1 MTSLAEAPLP
11 LASEREPGVYD
22 DISIDDYHA
31 DRTSLSTSGAKLLLP
46 PSCPAKFRYAQD
58 NPQPPKRVFDIGTA
72 AHAIVLGD
80 GPALKLVD
88 HERWDTK
95 EAKAEVRAARE
106 AGAVPLKRGDYD
118 AVHGMADAIRRHP
131 KVGPMFA
138 AGVAE
143 RSVYWRHAESGVMC
157 RARPDWLTQTRDGR
171 TAIVDLKSA
180 AAVDLES
187 IQKALWNYG
196 YYLQESWYRAGIR
209 AALGV
214 DNPEFVFV
222 FVEKTPPYLVTPI
235 RLDHEAQRIGAAQR
249 AIALNVYRRCLDE
262 GRWPA
267 HVDDIEILSLPPW
280 VERLFN

>member
-1 MTSLAEAPLP
+1 MTVTVETPLP
-11 LASEREPGVYD
+11 LASSREPGVYD
-22 DISIDDYHA
+22 DVTIDDYHA
-31 DRTSLSTSGAKLLLP
+31 DPTSLSTSGAKLLLP
-46 PSCPAKFRYAQD
+46 PSCPAKFRHAQD
-58 NPQPPKRVFDIGTA
+58 NPQPPKKTFDIGTA

-80 GPALKLVD
+80 GPELALVD
-88 HERWDTK
+88 YERWDTK
-95 EAKAEVRAARE
+95 EAKTKVRDARE
-106 AGAVPLKRGDYD
+106 RGAVPLKRADYD

-157 RARPDWLTQTRDGR
+157 RARPDWLTQIRDGR

-180 AAVDLES
+180 AAGDLES
-187 IQKALWNYG
+187 LQKAVWNYG
-196 YYLQESWYRAGIR
+196 YYLQDAWYRAGVR

-214 DNPEFVFV
+214 PDPVFVFV

-235 RLDHEAQRIGAAQR
+235 RLDHEARRIGAAQR
-249 AIALNVYRRCLDE
+249 ATALNIYRRCVDE
-262 GRWPA
+262 DRWPGY
-267 HVDDIEILSLPPW
+267 VDDIETLPLPPW